1 LITDQIV
8 LSERIRAILP
18 EAKLEVVQLPDA
30 PELSLCLLEDNC
42 FRRPLTEQEVSAAWT
57 HPPYWAFCWASGQA
71 MARYLLDNPADV
83 SEKRVVD
90 FGCGS
95 GVAGIAAVKA
105 GAKVVACDIDPDA
118 LQATKLNA
126 ELNGVAVI
134 DGDERL
140 YGSSDSLLW
149 DVIVEH
155 EWQNTLVLCSDM
167 NRIGLADCLLA
178 ADVLYD
184 PQNLPLLDDFC
195 EWSESVLVADSRV
208 RNFSHPKYQWEFE
221 IQSITLPDLD
231 ELLMHRCVNFYRRIK
246 S

>member
-1 LITDQIV
+1 MITHQLV

-18 EAKLEVVQLPDA
+18 EAKLEVVKLPDV
-30 PELSLCLLEDNC
+30 PEISLCLLEDSC

-71 MARYLLDNPADV
+71 MARYLLDHPGDV
-83 SEKRVVD
+83 STKRVVD

-95 GVAGIAAVKA
+95 GIAAIAAVKA
-105 GAKVVACDIDPDA
+105 GAKVIACDIDPDA

-126 ELNGVAVI
+126 ELNSLLII

-140 YGSSDSLLW
+140 QANPNSQLW
-149 DVIVEH
+149 DLVSEQ
-155 EWQNTLVLCSDM
+155 EWRNTIVLCSDM
-167 NRIGLADCLLA
+167 NRIGKAECLLA

-184 PQNLPLLDDFC
+184 PQNLPLLDSFC
-195 EWSESVLVADSRV
+195 EWSKSVLVADSRV
-208 RNFSHPKYQWEFE
+208 RNFSHQDYQWEFE

-231 ELLMHRCVNFYRRIK
+231 ELLMHRCVNFYRRV

>member
-1 LITDQIV
+1 MNAGQIV

-18 EAKLEVVQLPDA
+18 EAQLEVVQLPDA
-30 PELSLCLLEDNC
+30 LEISLCLLEDNC

-71 MARYLLDNPADV
+71 MARYLLDNPAEV
-83 SEKRVVD
+83 SGQRVID

-95 GVAGIAAVKA
+95 GVAGIAAAKA

-118 LQATKLNA
+118 LAATKVNA
-126 ELNGVAVI
+126 ELNGMAVI
-134 DGDERL
+134 NGDERL
-140 YGSSDSLLW
+140 SSRPDSVLW
-149 DVIVEH
+149 DVIAEQ

-167 NRIGLADCLLA
+167 NRVGFADCLLA

-195 EWSESVLVADSRV
+195 AWSTSVLVADSRV
-208 RNFSHPKYQWEFE
+208 RSFSHSKYEWEFE

-231 ELLMHRCVNFYRRIK
+231 ELLVHRCVNFYRRNG
-246 S
+246 